1 MYRLLP
7 RKTLLAPLLML
18 AMLLPTQAVMAA
30 DTPPD
35 QVIQQASAKITASI
49 STRKEELRKDS
60 TQLYKLVE
68 EIILPHFDFD
78 FIAKLVLGQAWKEAS
93 PEERKRFTMAF
104 QNLLVRTYSNALLE
118 YSGEQIKWLEAEKS
132 ADPNRVTQRAQVT
145 LASGQVVP
153 MYYRMH
159 KTPTGWKVY
168 DITIDAISL
177 VMNYRGT
184 FAGEIRK
191 NGLLSLIQR
200 LESKNAAS

>member
-18 AMLLPTQAVMAA
+18 AMLSPTQAVMAA

>member
-1 MYRLLP
+1 
-7 RKTLLAPLLML
+7 
-18 AMLLPTQAVMAA
+18 MAA